1 MKQHTPFKVKG
12 SKEREKVKSGSKLVT
27 VNGHYTPEGLTYKG
41 KRIESGIFVNV
52 TGRTEKEK
60 DRLFE
65 KAKEEL
71 GEQARGLEVYGIIE
85 I

>member
-1 MKQHTPFKVKG
+1 MAGTF
-12 SKEREKVKSGSKLVT
+12 VT

-41 KRIESGIFVNV
+41 KRIQSGIFVNT
-52 TGRTEKEK
+52 TGKTGQEK

-71 GEQARGLEVYGIIE
+71 GEQARNLDLFEVIDL
-85 I
+85 